1 MSWIGGSLVIDDLS
15 KKSLDK
21 AHLHI
26 DRRVK
31 SNSDLV
37 EFPNA
42 GARFTILEVS
52 VPEPFADKDTAEDF
66 LNNRKD
72 WHRKWN
78 VAVRFYDRSR
88 CTPTKKYL
96 SLCERLQT
104 EQKKLAAYEKKHDL
118 SSFQAK
124 LITCSACGSKLNK
137 DYLKGYHCPLCH
149 NDMRAET
156 TKNMVSRY
164 QQKIRDI
171 KKEILAEE
179 KKVSGK
185 AVIKYLVLYEEYVG

>member
-1 MSWIGGSLVIDDLS
+1 MSWIRGDLVLDDLS

-104 EQKKLAAYEKKHDL
+104 EQKKLNDYVRKHDF

-124 LITCSACGSKLNK
+124 LITCSVCGSKLNK
-137 DYLKGYHCPLCH
+137 DYLKGYHCPLCR
-149 NDMRAET
+149 NDMRSET
-156 TKNMVSRY
+156 TKNTVIRY

-171 KKEILAEE
+171 KLDIMAEE
-179 KKVSGK
+179 KKSSGK
-185 AVIKYLVLYEEYVG
+185 AVVKYLVLYEEYVG